1 LIYQW
6 SSPKFHPMIAYSYL
20 RMSFILIKNFFL
32 KVLDILLVPFKSEL
46 TWVFIDDSFN
56 NDAGLATLTS
66 IFIPQRKMESIT
78 IDFYKILSQ
87 IIDKFPKKNA
97 HSRIIYSAPVLHGD
111 SLLKNGKKENST
123 LDFSNIDD
131 DFRIKI
137 FNDIIDLVIKHKLRI
152 VRLGYNNYDE
162 LSKMNFKQNQ
172 MDNLNWIGLSTYI
185 DRSLK
190 IKKAVCV
197 MEGNNDKMIHALSA
211 WLSSAKETSYL
222 YPDLEKSSAFKNSK
236 KFIGNV
242 FYVNARY
249 CEYLQIAD
257 VIGYILHKKDYIDIT
272 GNRSDFSKRIY
283 ELQPRLEKNIESNE
297 LNRLSIN
304 GA

>member
-1 LIYQW
+1 
-6 SSPKFHPMIAYSYL
+6 M
-20 RMSFILIKNFFL
+20 
-32 KVLDILLVPFKSEL
+32 PFKSGL
-46 TWVFIDDSFN
+46 TYVFIDDSFN

-66 IFIPQRKMESIT
+66 IFIPQRKMDSIT
-78 IDFYKILSQ
+78 VDFYKILNQ
-87 IIDKFPKKNA
+87 IIEKFPKKNA
-97 HSRIIYSAPVLHGD
+97 ASRIIYSAPVLHGD
-111 SLLKNGKKENST
+111 SLLQNGKNENKT

-152 VRLGYNNYDE
+152 VRCGYNNYDE
-162 LSKMNFKQNQ
+162 IQKMEFKHNH
-172 MDNLNWIGLSTYI
+172 MDNLNWIGLSNYI

-190 IKKAVCV
+190 IKKVVCI
-197 MEGNNDKMIHALSA
+197 MEGNNDGMIRAISA
-211 WLSSAKETSYL
+211 WLSSAKETTYL
-222 YPDLEKSSAFKNSK
+222 YPDLEKSSAFTNSK

-272 GNRSDFSKRIY
+272 RDSSDFSKRIY
-283 ELQPRLEKNIESNE
+283 ELHSRLDNNIVLNK

-304 GA
+304 GS